1 MNYNFKSRI
10 VVISVCIIFAAIV
23 MVAKLFYVQV
33 IHGKSYTEEA
43 ETQYVVS
50 AKDIF
55 DRGNIFFSTKDESQ
69 ISAASVITGFRLA
82 IIPAQLISIEDT
94 YAALSGI
101 IPIDQEM
108 YTMRANKKSDPYE
121 EIATHITK
129 ENADKIQELKLPG
142 VRMVREKWRFYPGGT
157 LAAHALGF
165 VAFKGDDFSGRYGL
179 ERQYNDLLSK
189 QGDNLYVNFFA
200 EVFSNITD
208 SLFESK
214 KKEGDIVTTIEP
226 IVQSFIEKEIDKVG
240 EAYQSDS
247 VGAIIINPKTG
258 EIYAMAA
265 IPHFDLNDFSQ
276 VEDPRI
282 FSNPFVENVFE
293 FGSVIKP
300 LAMAAAI
307 DAGVLSKDTEYID
320 KGFVQVRD
328 KVINNFDR
336 KARGKVSMQEV
347 LNQSLNTGMV
357 YSMQLLGQ
365 EQFFR
370 YMLSY
375 GIGEKT
381 GIDLPNET
389 TSLVSNLKKGGMVEA
404 ATASFGQGIALT
416 PVAAVRAFS
425 VLANGGVLITPHL
438 IKEVI
443 DEDGSKIAMEWPVGT
458 RVLSEETSD
467 AITTMLVTVL
477 DDGYGNGKIKLEN
490 YSVAAKT
497 GTAQIALPTGGGYYD
512 DRHLHSFFGYFP
524 AYDPQFLVFLYN
536 VNPKGVQYASQ
547 SLLPTFM
554 ETAKFLINYYD
565 LPPDR

>member
-1 MNYNFKSRI
+1 
-10 VVISVCIIFAAIV
+10 

-55 DRGNIFFSTKDESQ
+55 DRGNIFFSTKDGSQ
-69 ISAASVITGFRLA
+69 ISAASVVTGFRLA
-82 IIPAQLISIEDT
+82 IIPAQILSVENT
-94 YAALSGI
+94 YTALSAI

-108 YTMRANKKSDPYE
+108 FMMRANKKSDPYE
-121 EIATHITK
+121 EIATHVTK
-129 ENADKIQELKLPG
+129 EHADKIQALKLPG

-157 LAAHALGF
+157 LASHALGF

-179 ERQYNDLLSK
+179 ERYYDELLSK

-214 KKEGDIVTTIEP
+214 KKQGDVVTTIEP
-226 IVQSFIEKEIDKVG
+226 LVQSFLEKEIDKIS
-240 EAYQSDS
+240 ETYHSDAI
-247 VGAIIINPKTG
+247 GGIIINPKTG
-258 EIYAMAA
+258 EIYAMSAT
-265 IPHFDLNDFSQ
+265 PNFNLNDFSDVQ
-276 VEDPRI
+276 DARI

-300 LAMAAAI
+300 LAMAAAL
-307 DAGVLSKDTEYID
+307 DAGVLTKDTEYLD
-320 KGFVQVRD
+320 KGSVQVRD
-328 KVINNFDR
+328 KVINNFDK
-336 KARGKVSMQEV
+336 KARGKVSMQIV

-357 YSMQLLGQ
+357 FVMEQLGQ
-365 EQFFR
+365 ERFFD

-389 TSLVSNLKKGGMVEA
+389 TSLVSNLKKGGKVEA

-425 VLANGGVLITPHL
+425 VLANGGVLITPHFL
-438 IKEVI
+438 KEIV
-443 DEDGSKIAMEWPVGT
+443 DDDGSKTEGMWPVGA
-458 RVLSEETSD
+458 RVLSEEASD
-467 AITTMLVTVL
+467 AITEMLITVL

-490 YSVAAKT
+490 YSIAAKT
-497 GTAQIALPTGGGYYD
+497 GTAQVALENGGGYYD

-524 AYDPQFLVFLYN
+524 AYDPQFLVFFYS